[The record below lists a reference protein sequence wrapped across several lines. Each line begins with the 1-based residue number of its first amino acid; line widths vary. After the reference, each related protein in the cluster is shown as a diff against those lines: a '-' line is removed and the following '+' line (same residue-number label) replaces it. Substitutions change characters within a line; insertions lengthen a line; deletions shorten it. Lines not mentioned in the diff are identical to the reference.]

1 MPDLKTL
8 DYSVLCGVAR
18 VVNIVSKSSS
28 KWIWRPDDG
37 SPNYGWVFTDVTSL
51 KKPIFCMVTIGL
63 WEGPQ
68 KILKKIQRQL
78 SKLKL
83 GEE

>member
-8 DYSVLCGVAR
+8 NYSVICGVAR

-28 KWIWRPDDG
+28 KWFWRPDDG
-37 SPNYGWVFTDVTSL
+37 SSNDGWVFTNVTSL
-51 KKPIFCMVTIGL
+51 KKPILCKVTLGL
-63 WEGPQ
+63 WEVPQ
-68 KILKKIQRQL
+68 KILKEIQHQL